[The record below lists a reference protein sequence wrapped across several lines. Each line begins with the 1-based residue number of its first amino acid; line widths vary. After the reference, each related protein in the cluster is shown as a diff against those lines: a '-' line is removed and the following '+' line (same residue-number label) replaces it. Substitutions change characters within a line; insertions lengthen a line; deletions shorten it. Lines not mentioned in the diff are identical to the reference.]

1 MSSIL
6 AIDYGEQ
13 RVGLAL
19 ASSEA
24 RIAKPYRTLKNTPQ
38 LQTEL
43 QTIIHDSEVTQLV
56 LGLPRSLDGNETAQT
71 SRTRDF
77 ARDLEVHDLPIELID
92 EAGTSQQARQELEA
106 KGKPYAKGDVDALAA
121 TYILEDYLREKP
133 HAAN

>member
-6 AIDYGEQ
+6 AIDYGEK

-24 RIAKPYRTLKNTPQ
+24 RIAKPYTTLENSTQ
-38 LQTEL
+38 LHHEL
-43 QTIIHDSEVTQLV
+43 QMIIKEHDISQLV

-77 ARDLEVHDLPIELID
+77 ARDLESLGLPIELVD
-92 EAGTSQQARQELEA
+92 EAGTSQQAREELEA
-106 KGKPYAKGDVDALAA
+106 KGKPYKKGAIDALAA
-121 TYILEDYLREKP
+121 TYILEDYLGREQ
-133 HAAN
+133 HAVS